1 MKKNKIS
8 NSIKYEIV
16 FETEYV
22 YNKDLNINLC
32 KGIIP
37 LPHQFRTLKW
47 MDYRSNCKIRGG
59 ILGLKMGLGKTGCGI
74 LRTAKKRLFKKK
86 NVMKLFLNENKVNKN
101 LGNLIY
107 KYAYKETGISL
118 VVLPKSAISTWEDE
132 IVKFVGEQL
141 KVLVYHRDS
150 MKTKFNTISY
160 EELCQYDIVIITY
173 ETLSSIAKKYGVFET
188 LLEKDGYDRNSGI
201 NIPIYTKKIK
211 EKLPTIKGSKLLFYN
226 LWEDVYADES
236 HRLTNPKRL
245 TFYSMMALHAKYKWC
260 LTGSIIN
267 NYTRDL
273 YAQLKWLGGC
283 EEFANQRQFSYDEY
297 IKKELYKA
305 VLIMSYEDAGIKL
318 PPIIRKTEILEFDQK
333 ENEMYQYYQN
343 ATKDVY
349 NDFIVGGNSFASVL
363 TMFLRLRQV
372 CICPHTVLDKSKND
386 KKNEEF
392 NTAQKT
398 LDKISGGL
406 VSWLNNIN
414 GSAGMY
420 STKINRLVEII
431 KKEIPKNESVLV
443 FTNFKKAI
451 DVIIKRFKKEKIS
464 YTLFDGDV
472 KSSDRKK
479 NIEKFRNKTA
489 QVFLATFKA
498 GSESLNLSDISH
510 NVIFCEEWWSPKS
523 QDQGEMRV
531 YRYGQKNI
539 VRVWKLMMKNSI
551 DIKMDEMCNHKRELS
566 DLFMNGKG
574 SKKNTN
580 LNAQLLGTIL
590 GIKN

>member
-1 MKKNKIS
+1 
-8 NSIKYEIV
+8 
-16 FETEYV
+16 
-22 YNKDLNINLC
+22 
-32 KGIIP
+32 
-37 LPHQFRTLKW
+37 
-47 MDYRSNCKIRGG
+47 
-59 ILGLKMGLGKTGCGI
+59 
-74 LRTAKKRLFKKK
+74 
-86 NVMKLFLNENKVNKN
+86 
-101 LGNLIY
+101 
-107 KYAYKETGISL
+107 
-118 VVLPKSAISTWEDE
+118 
-132 IVKFVGEQL
+132 
-141 KVLVYHRDS
+141 
-150 MKTKFNTISY
+150 
-160 EELCQYDIVIITY
+160 
-173 ETLSSIAKKYGVFET
+173 
-188 LLEKDGYDRNSGI
+188 
-201 NIPIYTKKIK
+201 
-211 EKLPTIKGSKLLFYN
+211 
-226 LWEDVYADES
+226 
-236 HRLTNPKRL
+236 
-245 TFYSMMALHAKYKWC
+245 MMALHAKYKWC